1 MLFVLCIVDGIFF
14 SASNKT
20 EMKKKKKEKRKEK
33 KRHILIHIVFTIYMR
48 WYNAKKWCLHF
59 KHKKW
64 IHIKDLK

>member
-20 EMKKKKKEKRKEK
+20 EMKKKRK

-48 WYNAKKWCLHF
+48 WYNAKKWCLHL

-64 IHIKDLK
+64 IYIKDLK